1 MWHIY
6 VLRCADSSF
15 YTGITNNLTRR
26 IRQHNA
32 WQSGSKY
39 VRTRRPATLMYQETV
54 STRSDA
60 LKREA
65 KIKKL
70 SHAEKERLCMGL
82 H

>member
-1 MWHIY
+1 MWSIY
-6 VLRCADSSF
+6 MLRCSDNSF

-39 VRTRRPATLMYQETV
+39 VRSKRPAMLVYKETAD
-54 STRSDA
+54 TRSEA

-65 KIKKL
+65 AIKRL
-70 SHAEKERLCMGL
+70 SHNQKEHLCMGL